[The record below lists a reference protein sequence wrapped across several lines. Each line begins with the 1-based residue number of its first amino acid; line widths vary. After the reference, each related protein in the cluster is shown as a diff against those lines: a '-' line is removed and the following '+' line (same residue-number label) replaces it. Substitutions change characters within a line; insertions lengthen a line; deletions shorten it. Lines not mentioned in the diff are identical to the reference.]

1 MTNREKALKLINEYL
16 AKQEPQKVEL
26 ALDSELKSIEQKAQS
41 IFNDGR
47 RDAEQEVLN
56 GAGKMEQAKRK
67 LQKLLKEIDDA
78 YARGK
83 RVAKDIGVD
92 LDSTTVGKNFK
103 EAFSDVNDYIISSQ
117 KRIDKLRK
125 FRL

>member
-1 MTNREKALKLINEYL
+1 MSREKALKRINEYL

-26 ALDSELKSIEQKAQS
+26 ALDGQLKSIEQKAQS

-67 LQKLLKEIDDA
+67 LQKLQKDIDDA

-83 RVAKDIGVD
+83 RIAKDIGVD

-103 EAFSDVNDYIISSQ
+103 EAFSDVNYYIIASQ

-125 FRL
+125 FTL

>member
-41 IFNDGR
+41 IFNAGR

>member
-26 ALDSELKSIEQKAQS
+26 ALDGQLKSIEQKAQS

-103 EAFSDVNDYIISSQ
+103 EAFSDVNYYIISSQ

>member
-1 MTNREKALKLINEYL
+1 MSREKALKRINEYL

-26 ALDSELKSIEQKAQS
+26 ALDGQLKSIEQKAQS

-103 EAFSDVNDYIISSQ
+103 TAFSDVNDYIISSQ

>member
-1 MTNREKALKLINEYL
+1 MSREKALERINEYL

-26 ALDSELKSIEQKAQS
+26 ALDTELKNIEQKAQS

-56 GAGKMEQAKRK
+56 GAGKMEQAKKSLQK
-67 LQKLLKEIDDA
+67 LQKDIDNA
-78 YARGK
+78 YADGK
-83 RVAKDIGVD
+83 RKAKDIGVD

-103 EAFSDVNDYIISSQ
+103 RAFSDVEDYIISSQ
-117 KRIDKLRK
+117 TAITKLRK
-125 FRL
+125 FRV

>member
-1 MTNREKALKLINEYL
+1 MSREKALKRINEYL

-26 ALDSELKSIEQKAQS
+26 ALDTELKNIEQKAQS

-56 GAGKMEQAKRK
+56 GAGKMEQAKKSLQK
-67 LQKLLKEIDDA
+67 LQKDIDNA
-78 YARGK
+78 YADGK
-83 RVAKDIGVD
+83 RKAKDIGVD

-103 EAFSDVNDYIISSQ
+103 RAFSDVEDYIISSQ
-117 KRIDKLRK
+117 TAITKLRK
-125 FRL
+125 FRV

>member
-1 MTNREKALKLINEYL
+1 MSREKALKRINEYL

-26 ALDSELKSIEQKAQS
+26 ALDGQLKSIEQKAQS

-67 LQKLLKEIDDA
+67 LQKLQKEIDDA

-83 RVAKDIGVD
+83 RIAKDIGVD

-125 FRL
+125 FTL